1 MIACLQRVS
10 EASVRVDRSVVGAIG
25 RGLLVFLGVSRGD
38 GIAEAG
44 SLASRV
50 ARYRCFPDL
59 ASGRPMERSLLD
71 CGFGAL
77 VVSQFTLCART
88 GKGLRPGFGRAMPP
102 ERAESLYE
110 RFLEFL
116 VETGVEP
123 VEKGIFGAAM
133 QVALVNDGPVTL
145 LLEQRPRGAD

>member
-10 EASVRVDRSVVGAIG
+10 EASVRVDGSLVGAIDQ
-25 RGLLVFLGVSRGD
+25 GLLVLLGVFEGD
-38 GIAEAG
+38 SEAEAG
-44 SLASRV
+44 SLASRI
-50 ARYRCFPDL
+50 ARYRCFSDP
-59 ASGRPMERSLLD
+59 ARQRPMERSLLD

-88 GKGLRPGFGRAMPP
+88 GKGLRPGFDRAMPP
-102 ERAESLYE
+102 DRAEPLYE
-110 RFLEFL
+110 RF
-116 VETGVEP
+116 VELLREAGVEP

-145 LLEQRPRGAD
+145 LLEQRPGGGG